1 MDGFHMEKAF
11 SEREFQTIDNVCIE
25 TVIIVSCVFKY
36 SKSLVFSG
44 TTTEIINCIKSKQT
58 RRKTTVKL
66 LAFCWLFLYSMIIKQ
81 NTSAYIK

>member
-1 MDGFHMEKAF
+1 MEKAF

-44 TTTEIINCIKSKQT
+44 TTTEIINCIKSKL
-58 RRKTTVKL
+58 VE
-66 LAFCWLFLYSMIIKQ
+66 KQ
-81 NTSAYIK
+81 Q